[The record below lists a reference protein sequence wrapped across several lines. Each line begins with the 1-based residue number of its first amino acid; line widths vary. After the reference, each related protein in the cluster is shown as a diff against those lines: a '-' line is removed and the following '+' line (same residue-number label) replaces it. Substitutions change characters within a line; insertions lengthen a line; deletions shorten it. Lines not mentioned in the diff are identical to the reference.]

1 MMMKK
6 VLYFDLGGVIF
17 TDLFSGGEVKM
28 AKFLGLT
35 CEELLSVYRKTD
47 VADYPK
53 GKINDEQRWK
63 LFTNELGL
71 PDPFIT
77 SCIQEYYK
85 SYLPI
90 KDTIDFIHKLSQDG
104 RYSLGVL
111 SDQPSG
117 VTNYLRSSFKK
128 VFELFEPNLILI
140 SAEIGLSKKD
150 ADFAIYKSAI
160 EKSNVDIEDILF
172 IDNSKNNIDNAAT
185 LGIDSFFFDIINI
198 SPENLII
205 DLKKCLNSENS

>member
-1 MMMKK
+1 MS
-6 VLYFDLGGVIF
+6 I
-17 TDLFSGGEVKM
+17 
-28 AKFLGLT
+28 A
-35 CEELLSVYRKTD
+35 
-47 VADYPK
+47 
-53 GKINDEQRWK
+53 
-63 LFTNELGL
+63 
-71 PDPFIT
+71 

-185 LGIDSFFFDIINI
+185 LGIDGFFFDIINI

>member
-1 MMMKK
+1 
-6 VLYFDLGGVIF
+6 
-17 TDLFSGGEVKM
+17 M
-28 AKFLGLT
+28 A
-35 CEELLSVYRKTD
+35 Y
-47 VADYPK
+47 
-53 GKINDEQRWK
+53 
-63 LFTNELGL
+63 
-71 PDPFIT
+71 
-77 SCIQEYYK
+77 
-85 SYLPI
+85 
-90 KDTIDFIHKLSQDG
+90 
-104 RYSLGVL
+104 
-111 SDQPSG
+111 
-117 VTNYLRSSFKK
+117 YLRSSFKK

-185 LGIDSFFFDIINI
+185 LGIDGFFFDIINI